1 MNQRWVGE
9 TVKIQCEA
17 DVVATRQR
25 VKEFA
30 GRLTFKLIDQ
40 TRIVT
45 AASEI
50 ARNTLKYGGG
60 GQASIDIIENENRI
74 GIQIIF
80 EDHGPGIPDLACA
93 FQEGYTTGKG
103 MGLGLSGS
111 KRLVDEFDIQT
122 EKNKGTRVTLIKWK

>member
-1 MNQRWVGE
+1 MNPVLLAE

-17 DVVATRQR
+17 DVVITRQR

-30 GRLTFKLIDQ
+30 VKLMLKLIDQ
-40 TRIVT
+40 TKIIT

-60 GQASIDIIENENRI
+60 GQAVIDIIENENRI
-74 GIQIIF
+74 GIKIIF
-80 EDHGPGIPDLACA
+80 EDHGPGIPDLSKAL
-93 FQEGYTTGKG
+93 QDGYTTGKG

-111 KRLVDEFDIQT
+111 KRLVDEFDIET

>member
-1 MNQRWVGE
+1 MNQCWVAE

-25 VKEFA
+25 VKECSS
-30 GRLTFKLIDQ
+30 RLLLKLIDQ
-40 TRIVT
+40 TKIIT

-60 GQASIDIIENENRI
+60 GQAVIDIIENENRT
-74 GIQIIF
+74 GIKIIF
-80 EDHGPGIPDLACA
+80 EDQGPGIPDLALA

-122 EKNKGTRVTLIKWK
+122 EKNKGTQVTLIKWK

>member
-1 MNQRWVGE
+1 MNQRWAAE
-9 TVKIQCEA
+9 TVKIQSEA
-17 DVVATRQR
+17 DVVVTRQR
-25 VKEFA
+25 VKAFA
-30 GRLTFKLIDQ
+30 GKLTFKLIDQ
-40 TRIVT
+40 TKIVT

-60 GQASIDIIENENRI
+60 GQATIDIIENENRM

-80 EDHGPGIPDLACA
+80 EDQGPGIPDLARA
-93 FQEGYTTGKG
+93 LQEGDTTGKG